1 MPNAPITDTN
11 ALCLARLK
19 QLLQCQIDL
28 LPFLS
33 SHAWSMYQ
41 EQIHVSVLAI
51 DFLDTVEH
59 LLVVLIDAIGWAKDL
74 GRDEYIGA
82 LQA

>member
-1 MPNAPITDTN
+1 
-11 ALCLARLK
+11 
-19 QLLQCQIDL
+19 
-28 LPFLS
+28 
-33 SHAWSMYQ
+33 MYQ